1 MRNFLK
7 RFICFVFIFSLFSV
21 PIMNQL
27 NENFVIQTNAAS
39 LNQTAMTMN
48 VGETNSLVLNGA
60 TGSTTWTSSN
70 TSIAT
75 VTNGKVKA
83 LKKGVTVVTASNN
96 GSVYLCIVTVNEP
109 VSKITLSQTS
119 ATMKVFDSLT
129 LYSTVSP
136 ITATNRSVTWSS
148 SNTSVAKVS
157 NSGFVE
163 GVGEGTATI
172 YCRASDGSG
181 VYGSCVLTVQPRLIS
196 FYLSYANSDLP
207 VGNTVQLSP
216 ITYPV
221 DYEDVYTWTSS
232 DTRIATVDNTGLVR
246 GISPGTALITC
257 RTSDGSRS
265 ISKYIYVKQL
275 AESISVSGTTSLE
288 VGDSGQLI
296 ATVTP
301 DSLNDAG
308 IVSWTSSN
316 KNVVTVT
323 NTGVLKAIGKGTA
336 IVQARTTDGS
346 ALSKSVFVK
355 VIEKAT
361 SPVYVAGI
369 SLNTNSFGGS
379 LLVGQTGTIIT
390 TIVPTN
396 ATNKTLKWTSSNTGV
411 ATVDSTGKVKGV
423 GPGSA
428 TITATST
435 DGYSISKSTT
445 ITVIQQATN
454 ISISGS
460 SSITK
465 GGSTKLVA
473 NLTPSNANESLTW
486 SSSNTGIATVDSSGK
501 VKGIG
506 VGTTTIKCTGSKS
519 GIVGSKTIQVTSGTS
534 LITSIK
540 LSGNDSLAVGA
551 RMALTPTITPST
563 ATEYRFTTSNSSVAT
578 VTVNGIVTGV
588 KEGSVTITCEATD
601 GSGVKATKTITVN
614 SAINS
619 IKLNKTSVALT
630 KGSTVTLT
638 PTITPNTADTKAI
651 TWSSTNTGIATVDN
665 TGKVTAKGVGTT
677 EIYCEATDG
686 SGSYAKCT
694 VVVSE
699 VVNSISISGSSSVN
713 VNSSIALTATVN
725 PSSAANS
732 VVWSSSN
739 TSIATVN
746 NAGVVTGVKAGSV
759 TITAKCGTKSATKS
773 ITVTGSSSSSGS
785 ITIYSDFTK
794 LNIGCQTNIDY
805 SCRGI
810 GASSITWSS
819 SNTKVATVNNSG
831 VVTCV
836 GSGNVTITAS
846 SGSVSKS
853 MTFAV
858 GDFKNE
864 FRTGLK
870 EITVNAGSSATIEL
884 MGSNPSFNYTTSL
897 DEEVAFGTSG
907 VMDCYNYSFNV
918 CGTKAGSTML
928 TVFNQ
933 NGVGY
938 PLKVNV
944 VSSWTTTG
952 TSGLIY
958 DSATSTEIMNLV
970 NSYRQQN
977 GIAACSFNQK
987 AQDAAAAQVLTA
999 HRFAEIDSSYDFTLH
1014 NSSQLSCYFYYGN
1027 VNANSFVTAWKNSY
1041 MHNKAML
1048 NSSYTLIGV
1057 TVYSTPYGKCAF
1069 MTMANPSGLSQIIK

>member
-7 RFICFVFIFSLFSV
+7 RFICFIFIFSLFSV
-21 PIMNQL
+21 PIMNHF
-27 NENFVIQTNAAS
+27 NEEFIVQTNAAS
-39 LNQTAMTMN
+39 LSQTALTMN
-48 VGETNSLVLNGA
+48 IGETKTVILNGA

-70 TSIAT
+70 SAIAT
-75 VTNGKVKA
+75 VTNGKITA
-83 LKKGVTVVTASNN
+83 LKKGVTVVTAKNN
-96 GSVYLCIVTVNEP
+96 GSMYICIVTVNEP

-136 ITATNRSVTWSS
+136 ITATNRNVTWSS

-163 GVGEGTATI
+163 GVGAGTATI
-172 YCRASDGSG
+172 YCRATDGSG
-181 VYGSCVLTVQPRLIS
+181 VYGSCKITVQPRLIS
-196 FYLSYANSDLP
+196 FYLSYVNSDLP
-207 VGNTVQLSP
+207 VGNTVQLST

-221 DYEDVYTWTSS
+221 DYEDTYTWTSS
-232 DTRIATVDNTGLVR
+232 DTRVATVDDTGLVK
-246 GISPGTALITC
+246 GIAPGTALITC

-288 VGDSGQLI
+288 VGDTGQLT

-301 DSLNDAG
+301 ASLNDAG

-316 KNVVTVT
+316 KSVVTVT
-323 NTGVLKAIGKGTA
+323 NTGSLKAIGKGTA

-355 VIEKAT
+355 VTEKAT
-361 SPVYVAGI
+361 SSVYVAGI
-369 SLNTNSFGGS
+369 SLNTSSFGGN
-379 LLVGQTGTIIT
+379 LLVGSTGTITT
-390 TIVPTN
+390 TIVPSN

-411 ATVDSTGKVKGV
+411 ATVDSSGKVKGV

-435 DGYSISKSTT
+435 DGYSVSKSAT
-445 ITVIQQATN
+445 ITVTQLATK

-465 GGSTKLVA
+465 GGTTKLTT
-473 NLTPSNANESLTW
+473 NLTPSNTNESLTW
-486 SSSNTGIATVDSSGK
+486 SSSNTGVAIVDANGN
-501 VKGIG
+501 VKGVG
-506 VGTTTIKCTGSKS
+506 TGTTTIKCTGSKS
-519 GIVGSKTIQVTSGTS
+519 GVVGTKAITVTSGAS

-551 RMALTPTITPST
+551 RMVITPTITPSG

-578 VTVNGIVTGV
+578 VTVGGIVTGV
-588 KEGSVTITCEATD
+588 RAGTVTITCEATD
-601 GSGVKATKTITVN
+601 GSGVKATKTITVR

-619 IKLNKTSVALT
+619 ITLNKTSAALT
-630 KGSTVTLT
+630 KGSTVSLT
-638 PTITPNTADTKAI
+638 ATVLPSTADTSAI
-651 TWSSTNTGIATVDN
+651 SWTSTNTGVATVDN
-665 TGKVTAKGVGTT
+665 SGKVTAKGVGTT

-686 SGSYAKCT
+686 SGAYAKCT

-699 VVNSISISGSSSVN
+699 VINSISISGTSSVN
-713 VNSSIALTATVN
+713 VGSSIALTTTVN

-739 TSIATVN
+739 TSVATVSN
-746 NAGVVTGVKAGSV
+746 TGVVTGVKAGTT
-759 TITAKCGTKSATKS
+759 TITAKCGNKSATKT
-773 ITVTGSSSSSGS
+773 ITVSGSSTSGS

-846 SGSVSKS
+846 SGNISKS
-853 MTFAV
+853 ISFSV

-870 EITVNAGSSATIEL
+870 EITINAGSSATIEL
-884 MGSNPSFNYTTSL
+884 MGSNPSFNYTTGL
-897 DEEVAFGTSG
+897 NDEIAFGTSG

-918 CGTKAGSTML
+918 CGTKTGSTML

-944 VSSWTTTG
+944 VSSWTTSG

-958 DSATSTEIMNLV
+958 DEATSTEIMNMV
-970 NSYRQQN
+970 NSYRQEN
-977 GIAACSFNQK
+977 GLAACVFNQK

-1027 VNANSFVTAWKNSY
+1027 VNAKSFVTAWKNSY